1 MAVLGKDGVVELAPA
16 VEALL
21 PDVRQSAL
29 LALAIAKT
37 LPDEGAAK
45 QLGPRLASCTL
56 YAGGLCRRARRAET
70 PHHFRSLLGDAAT
83 YFDDSGYFIEL
94 LIESGVDC
102 NDQMTEL
109 QKSARSLIERLTAI
123 IENSRKK

>member
-1 MAVLGKDGVVELAPA
+1 MVELVPA
-16 VEALL
+16 VEVLL
-21 PDVRQSAL
+21 PDVKQTAL
-29 LALAIAKT
+29 RALAIVRA

-45 QLGPRLASCTL
+45 QLGPRLANCTL

-70 PHHFRSLLGDAAT
+70 PHQFRSLLGDAAT
-83 YFDDSGYFIEL
+83 YFDDSAYLIEL

-109 QKSARSLIERLTAI
+109 QVSASRLIERLNTI